1 MWESTVDNAHDI
13 SSLKFQEQSKNQLN
27 CRMPKIVVSLV
38 RVNLFEFYLTM
49 DGSTLMKTTTSTG
62 NEPSNAGEPIDVVEA
77 LRSILLKTLSMTFI
91 SGPSGILQK

>member
-1 MWESTVDNAHDI
+1 
-13 SSLKFQEQSKNQLN
+13 
-27 CRMPKIVVSLV
+27 MP
-38 RVNLFEFYLTM
+38 YLTM

-77 LRSILLKTLSMTFI
+77 LRSILLKTLSIIFI